1 MKKLCK
7 EKLYKEKIQKRDIL
21 GLVIYMV
28 VFTVVAAWIAMLQPI
43 EDTPPLYTNPPDEHS
58 RYLIPT
64 YICDHLRLPSGFEPE
79 VQIPYYGGSY
89 ALFPGLSY
97 LFMGLMMRLVSGL
110 GADARGMLLAARS
123 VNLVFGLIM
132 AFVVWLLGRRLFS
145 ERGTL
150 WSFCCGI
157 MYLPQLLFLHTY
169 VNVESMCMLSIA
181 VMLYGMVS
189 MQQDGVN
196 KRNCAVFAIGTV
208 LCTLSYYNAYGFLL
222 ISVPWFILCF
232 VPKEKD
238 KTGVDTKKMF
248 LFGARILFIWGILAG
263 WWFVRNAILLHG
275 DVTGMNT
282 LRELQAA
289 TGAYRAPTAQARGI
303 GIFGMLK
310 ENDTLWEL
318 FRGFVAAYGSRS
330 VYAGIRYYYLY
341 GLFFIVAFIGLF
353 LCIWTKRREI
363 TRDTVI
369 RHLLLF
375 LGCLITFSLWLWYCY
390 TSDYQVQGRYVLPCV
405 IPLYLW
411 VSMGYEAILK
421 RIPKLSKYALYMPAV
436 FSAFMLFYFILKTAI
451 PAYIP

>member
-1 MKKLCK
+1 MKKLY
-7 EKLYKEKIQKRDIL
+7 EEKIQMKDIL
-21 GLVIYMV
+21 GLLIYMGL
-28 VFTVVAAWIAMLQPI
+28 FLAVAVWIALLQPI

-64 YICDHLRLPSGFEPE
+64 YICKYLRLPNGFEPE

-97 LFMGLMMRLVSGL
+97 LFMGLGMRLVSGF
-110 GADARGMLLAARS
+110 GADAMLLAARS
-123 VNLVFGLIM
+123 VNLFFGMLM
-132 AFVVWLLGRRLFS
+132 AFFVWLLGRRLFS

-181 VMLYGMVS
+181 VMLYGMIR
-189 MQQDGVN
+189 MKQDGVGKGN
-196 KRNCAVFAIGTV
+196 SIIFAIGTV

-222 ISVPWFILCF
+222 ISVPWFVMCF
-232 VPKEKD
+232 VSNGKD
-238 KTGVDTKKMF
+238 KRKPDYRKMF
-248 LFGARILFIWGILAG
+248 SYGVGILLIWGIFAG
-263 WWFVRNAILLHG
+263 WWFIRNATLLHG

-303 GIFGMLK
+303 GILGMLR
-310 ENDTLWEL
+310 ENATLWEL

-330 VYAGIRYYYLY
+330 VYAGIKYYYLY
-341 GLFFIVAFIGLF
+341 ELFFIVAFGGL
-353 LCIWTKRREI
+353 LLRLWTGRKEI
-363 TRDTVI
+363 TRRTLLC
-369 RHLLLF
+369 HLLLF

-411 VSMGYEAILK
+411 VTLGYETIFS
-421 RIPKLSKYALYMPAV
+421 RIPKVSAFMRYLPAA
-436 FSAFMLFYFILKTAI
+436 FSTFMLFYFILKTAI
-451 PAYIP
+451 PAYYL

>member
-1 MKKLCK
+1 MKKIY
-7 EKLYKEKIQKRDIL
+7 EEKIRKSDII
-21 GLVIYMV
+21 GLAFYML
-28 VFTVVAAWIAMLQPI
+28 VFLVVAGWIAMLQPL

-64 YICDHLRLPSGFEPE
+64 YICKYLRLPNGLEPE

-97 LFMGLMMRLVSGL
+97 VFMGLMMRLVSAF
-110 GADARGMLLAARS
+110 GADAGGMLLAARL
-123 VNLVFGLIM
+123 VNLFFGLLM
-132 AFVVWLLGRRLFS
+132 AFFVWLLGRRLFL

-169 VNVESMCMLSIA
+169 VNVESMCLLSTAI
-181 VMLYGMVS
+181 MIYGMVC
-189 MQQDGVN
+189 MKQDGV
-196 KRNCAVFAIGTV
+196 KKGNCILFAIGTV

-232 VPKEKD
+232 VSKEND
-238 KTGVDTKKMF
+238 KVKLETKKMF
-248 LFGARILFIWGILAG
+248 SYGGLILLIWGVLAG
-263 WWFVRNAILLHG
+263 WWFIRNAILLHG

-303 GIFGMLK
+303 GIFGLLR

-330 VYAGIRYYYLY
+330 VYAGIKYYYLY
-341 GLFFIVAFIGLF
+341 ALFFVVAFGGL
-353 LCIWTKRREI
+353 LLRTWTNRREI
-363 TRDTVI
+363 PRDAVL
-369 RHLLLF
+369 RHLLL
-375 LGCLITFSLWLWYCY
+375 LLACIITFSLWLWYCY

-411 VSMGYEAILK
+411 VSLGCEAILK
-421 RIPKLSKYALYMPAV
+421 RFPKVSKYALYLPAA
-436 FSAFMLFYFILKTAI
+436 FSVFMLFYFILKTAI
-451 PAYIP
+451 PAYFQ